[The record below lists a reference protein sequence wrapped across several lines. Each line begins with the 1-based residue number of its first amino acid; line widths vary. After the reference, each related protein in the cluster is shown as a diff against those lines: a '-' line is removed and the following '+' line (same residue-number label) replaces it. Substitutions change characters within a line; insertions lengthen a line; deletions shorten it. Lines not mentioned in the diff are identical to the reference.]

1 MQALFNS
8 SHRNRLHWVVF
19 RIWQSKDL
27 TESKYRTGF
36 RAADSSPRCVTCV
49 TCVTHAGIAKYC
61 HLCCLDSTMR
71 PGKLRRWCLWSELW
85 IWIPIVGRWTEPQK
99 IHVEQLS
106 HRSHSLKPLT
116 QAMPTL
122 SCARRFPLKS
132 GKQLEKPMID
142 GCLGTNMGR
151 KNEKN
156 HKVIKHKH
164 IHITFIHI
172 IPYPALSNQPSE
184 PNSAPPAKIEQEPAG
199 GMVLGTRQQCV
210 SNL

>member
-1 MQALFNS
+1 MRALPVAIFAVWTQL
-8 SHRNRLHWVVF
+8 R
-19 RIWQSKDL
+19 
-27 TESKYRTGF
+27 
-36 RAADSSPRCVTCV
+36 
-49 TCVTHAGIAKYC
+49 
-61 HLCCLDSTMR
+61 STMR
-71 PGKLRRWCLWSELW
+71 PGRLRRWCLWSELW

-142 GCLGTNMGR
+142 GCLGKNMGR

-164 IHITFIHI
+164 IHIAFIHI